1 MEPGDVAAVAEL
13 EARSF
18 STPWRAAT
26 FHRLLERSAVDL
38 WVVEEEG
45 RVVAYA
51 VVWRVLDQA
60 ELANIA
66 VREEARGRGLGA
78 RLLQHALD
86 RARVAGVRTV
96 YLEVRVSN
104 EAARRMYRRAGF
116 RETGRRRGYYTDPP
130 EDALVLQL
138 LMDGADA

>member
-104 EAARRMYRRAGF
+104 EAALRMYRRAGF